1 MTSRS
6 PRTLRPVR
14 GARDRVHLRY
24 LDADK
29 RERRVAAADAT
40 EVCFED
46 TLPARTFSSYA
57 GQWHTPGK
65 YWAASTDRVLGYESF
80 LESKWMKLLD
90 FDADVAAFSAQPFLI
105 EGVDEEGLWV
115 HTPDLFVRRRDGS
128 ALVVDVKHDERI
140 DAPAVVQQARRT
152 EELCARIG
160 WDYAMVGEPA
170 PLRWATVSWL
180 AGYRRPLGAGKPL
193 ADPLLQL
200 AREPVAIGRL
210 VSFQPAPELARSVV
224 YHLLWHHQLV
234 FDPTRPLRD
243 HTAVRAACYGGE
255 T

>member
-24 LDADK
+24 LGPDK
-29 RERRVAAADAT
+29 AERRVAAADAA

-46 TLPARTFSSYA
+46 ALPARRFSSYA
-57 GQWHTPGK
+57 GQRNTPGK

-90 FDADVAAFSAQPFLI
+90 FDADVAAFCAQPFLI
-105 EGVDEEGLWV
+105 EGEDEEGLWV

-128 ALVVDVKHDERI
+128 ALVVDVKHDARI
-140 DAPAVVQQARRT
+140 DAPAVVRQARRT
-152 EELCARIG
+152 EELCERIG

-180 AGYRRPLGAGKPL
+180 AGYRRPLLAGKPL

-200 AREPVAIGRL
+200 AHEPVEIGRL
-210 VSFQPAPELARSVV
+210 VSFQLVPELARSVV

-234 FDPTRPLRD
+234 FDATRPLRD
-243 HTAVRAACYGGE
+243 HTVVRAACPRGE
-255 T
+255 A

>member
-14 GARDRVHLRY
+14 GARERVHLRY
-24 LDADK
+24 LEPDK
-29 RERRVAAADAT
+29 RARRVAAAAAV
-40 EVCFED
+40 EVSFED
-46 TLPARTFSSYA
+46 ALPARRFSSYA
-57 GQWHTPGK
+57 GQRHTPGK

-90 FDADVAAFSAQPFLI
+90 FDAEVAAFSAQPFLI
-105 EGVDEEGLWV
+105 EGEDDEGLWV
-115 HTPDLFVRRRDGS
+115 HTPDLFVRRHDGS
-128 ALVVDVKHDERI
+128 ALVVDVKHDKRI
-140 DAPAVVQQARRT
+140 EVPAVVRQARRT

-180 AGYRRPLGAGKPL
+180 AGYRRPLRAGQPL
-193 ADPLLQL
+193 VDPLLRL
-200 AREPVAIGRL
+200 AHEPVAIGRL
-210 VSFQPAPELARSVV
+210 VSFQPVPELARSVV
-224 YHLLWHHQLV
+224 YHLLWHHELV
-234 FDPTRPLRD
+234 FDLNRPLRD
-243 HTAVRAACYGGE
+243 HTLVRAACQEVE